1 MNYENKK
8 IKTIGIIG
16 VGSLGGF
23 TANAISYLDEVK
35 KLYLIDHDKVLKKNL
50 QNSIFRE
57 KDVDRLKVDVIEELI
72 ECRGKEIIKFPRR
85 FIEINKS
92 DQNKIKENECNL
104 LDEIT
109 FNTEKNIENENLLN
123 ECDLILDCRDFTY
136 DRYSSKIC
144 RFYISSRYLIIDCR
158 NNIKYSKK
166 IQGKYLT
173 NISKNDIGT
182 ASNIISSLVE
192 NRMIFQ
198 MIENQSIKEF
208 NLDYLKRKDLNYCD
222 LNCIIKNIKLINL
235 NKFKNEIN
243 NLKINDEIMISIGS
257 KDYPIFIKKIKIIE
271 NFKIDQIIFELLEEN
286 KLNNL
291 FNTYVVSFLK
301 INNEYFLELLPETGA
316 A

>member
-1 MNYENKK
+1 MSFFSFHFMNYENKK

-109 FNTEKNIENENLLN
+109 FNTE
-123 ECDLILDCRDFTY
+123 
-136 DRYSSKIC
+136 
-144 RFYISSRYLIIDCR
+144 
-158 NNIKYSKK
+158 
-166 IQGKYLT
+166 
-173 NISKNDIGT
+173 
-182 ASNIISSLVE
+182 
-192 NRMIFQ
+192 
-198 MIENQSIKEF
+198 
-208 NLDYLKRKDLNYCD
+208 
-222 LNCIIKNIKLINL
+222 
-235 NKFKNEIN
+235 
-243 NLKINDEIMISIGS
+243 
-257 KDYPIFIKKIKIIE
+257 
-271 NFKIDQIIFELLEEN
+271 
-286 KLNNL
+286 
-291 FNTYVVSFLK
+291 
-301 INNEYFLELLPETGA
+301 
-316 A
+316 